1 MAWHVVWLDRANGR
15 PDGPEWYDVTD
26 PLLSYG
32 LTSRETRRRVN
43 PDATLGRVVRV
54 DRGEC
59 DVVTSDSRI
68 RVLSDST
75 RSQGVVAPV
84 TGDWVEVD
92 NDEGLGLVIS
102 SVLPRH
108 TKVSRRDPAER
119 DLEQVL
125 ASNVDV
131 VGVVHGIDRAMPPGR
146 LERLL
151 VLARDSG
158 ADAIVILSK
167 NDLPHRHGLRAVA
180 ESVAGA
186 TPVIATSTTDG
197 SGLDQ
202 LLTYIGFGRVMAL
215 VGASGVG
222 KSSLVNALVGHELLE
237 TGEVRGDAKG
247 RHVTTAREL
256 VLLPGRAGMILD
268 TPGIRSIGLW
278 EAERALDEVFGDLQE
293 LATACRFGDCSHE
306 SEPGCAI
313 RSAVDNGDIDRLRV
327 ERFKAMSEELAGQRQ
342 REEQRARRNEKDGGR
357 RSRRRRGK

>member
-1 MAWHVVWLDRANGR
+1 MSN
-15 PDGPEWYDVTD
+15 
-26 PLLSYG
+26 LLLPYG
-32 LTSRETRRRVN
+32 AVPRMERERNET
-43 PDATLGRVVRV
+43 AAELGRVVRV

-59 DVVTSDSRI
+59 DVVTATGRI
-68 RVLSDST
+68 RVVSDST
-75 RSQGVVAPV
+75 RAQGEVAPV
-84 TGDWVEVD
+84 TGDWVEVEHD
-92 NDEGLGLVIS
+92 GSVGSVIT
-102 SVLPRH
+102 SVLPRR

-119 DLEQVL
+119 DIEQVL

-131 VGVVHGIDRAMPPGR
+131 VGVVHGIDRSLPPGR

-158 ADAIVILSK
+158 AESIVILTK
-167 NDLPHRHGLRAVA
+167 NDLPHRAELRAVV

-186 TPVIATSTTDG
+186 TPVTTTSITDG
-197 SGLDQ
+197 TGLDE
-202 LLTYIGFGRVMAL
+202 LRSHIGFGRVLAL

-256 VLLPGRAGMILD
+256 VLLPDDEGMVLD

-278 EAERALDEVFGDLQE
+278 EAERALDEVFGDLRE
-293 LATACRFGDCSHE
+293 LSAGCRFGDCSHR

-313 RSAVDNGDIDRLRV
+313 HAGVDSGDVDPLRV
-327 ERFKAMSEELAGQRQ
+327 ERFIALSGELATQRE
-342 REEQRARRNEKDGGR
+342 REEQRARRNRKDGGR
-357 RSRRRRGK
+357 RSRSRH